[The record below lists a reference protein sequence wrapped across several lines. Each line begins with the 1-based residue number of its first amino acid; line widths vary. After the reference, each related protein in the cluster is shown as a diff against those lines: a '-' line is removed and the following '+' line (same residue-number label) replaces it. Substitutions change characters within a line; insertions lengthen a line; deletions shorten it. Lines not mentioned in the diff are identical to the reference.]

1 MSTITAEES
10 IRQHLWLHESSRADM
25 FDHGML
31 RVFERA
37 EGCWL
42 EEANGR
48 RYFDLCSSMWQA
60 ALGHGR
66 TEIVDAYA
74 DQARKIASAGPI
86 LFTTEAAAE
95 LAERLARV
103 APGDLTRVFLTSSGS
118 EATETA
124 IKMARQYHRLRG
136 EPHRFKFISRYG
148 SYHGA
153 GVGGTSVSGRRRRD
167 SLYYPL
173 MPGTVHVI
181 PPNGSNDEEAAE
193 AIRTAIEM
201 EGPET
206 VAAVFG
212 EPVAIMQFA
221 IPGQEYWQRVRR
233 ICDEYGVLLVTDET
247 LMGCCRTGKW
257 FGIQHWD
264 IVPDV
269 MVVAKA
275 LSGGY
280 APVAA
285 MVVRDAMYEAFT
297 ESVPSP
303 AVQSYGGHSAS
314 AAAAAKAL
322 ELYEDGRMDAVAE
335 ELGARLEVRLNV
347 CWQHELVLDI
357 RRLGAWA
364 VLELRDPDTGESL
377 ARGLQGAWSV
387 APAVS
392 RALLEAGCAAARM
405 SEGLLHI
412 APPLVATD
420 DDLDF
425 VADAVADVLDRLV
438 VSRPWVPTP

>member
-1 MSTITAEES
+1 MTTVES
-10 IRQHLWLHESSRADM
+10 RVQEHLWLHESSRLDLY
-25 FDHGML
+25 DHGML
-31 RVFERA
+31 RIFERG

-42 EEANGR
+42 EEGSGR

-60 ALGHGR
+60 SLGHGR
-66 TEIVDAYA
+66 NDIVEAYST
-74 DQARKIASAGPI
+74 QARKLASAGPI
-86 LFTTEAAAE
+86 MFTTEAVAE

-103 APGDLTRVFLTSSGS
+103 APGDLTRCYLTSSGS

-124 IKMARQYHRLRG
+124 IKLARQYHRLRG
-136 EPHRFKFISRYG
+136 EPHRYKFISRYG

-173 MPGTVHVI
+173 MPGTVNVL
-181 PPNGSNDEEAAE
+181 PPSGTNDAEAAE

-206 VAAVFG
+206 IAAVFG

-221 IPGQEYWQRVRR
+221 IPGLSYWQRVRE
-233 ICDEYGVLLVTDET
+233 ICNEYGVLLIIDET

-257 FGIQHWD
+257 WGIQNWD

-269 MVVAKA
+269 MIVAKA

-280 APVAA
+280 APVAG
-285 MVVRDAMYEAFT
+285 MVVRDEIF
-297 ESVPSP
+297 EQFSDDVPSP

-322 ELYEDGRMDAVAE
+322 EIYETERMDEVAE
-335 ELGARLEVRLNV
+335 DVGAKLEVRLNA
-347 CWQHELVLDI
+347 CWQHEMVLDI
-357 RRLGAWA
+357 RRLGAWVA
-364 VLELRDPDTGESL
+364 LELRDPDTGTSL
-377 ARGLQGAWSV
+377 ARGLSGTWAV
-387 APAVS
+387 APELS
-392 RALLEAGCAAARM
+392 RSLLDVGCAAARM
-405 SEGLLHI
+405 SEGILHI
-412 APPLVATD
+412 APPLIATD

-425 VADAVADVLDRLV
+425 VADAIGDVLDLV
-438 VSRPWVPTP
+438 ATARRS